1 LALPT
6 DVCDEWLL
14 GDMNHSDTFD
24 VMDIL
29 LLADII
35 MFEESQGICS
45 ESVADVN
52 DDGILNVV
60 DILILVN
67 WVLNPTMLGE

>member
-1 LALPT
+1 
-6 DVCDEWLL
+6 
-14 GDMNHSDTFD
+14 
-24 VMDIL
+24 MDIL

>member
-1 LALPT
+1 
-6 DVCDEWLL
+6 
-14 GDMNHSDTFD
+14 MNHSDTFD